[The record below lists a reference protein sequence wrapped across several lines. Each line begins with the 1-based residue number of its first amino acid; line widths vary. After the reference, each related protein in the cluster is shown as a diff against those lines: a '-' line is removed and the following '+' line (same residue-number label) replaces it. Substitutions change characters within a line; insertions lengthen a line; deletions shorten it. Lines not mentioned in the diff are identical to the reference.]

1 MHEFNSVS
9 IKGSATSFEERRERA
24 VLVGVDLPGQSWPIS
39 SSLDELERLAD
50 TAGADVVARTTQ
62 KLDSP
67 NPRTF
72 VGSGKAEEI
81 AGLARMHDADVV
93 IFDDELTPSQQS
105 NLERIVDKSVKIID
119 RTALILDIFA
129 LHATS
134 KEGRLQVRLAQNQ
147 YLYPRLRGMWAH
159 LASNRMGGGVGSR
172 FGEGESQLEVDRR
185 MVRKRI
191 TSIKRELARLSEVR
205 ALQRESRYSSGMF
218 KVSIAG
224 YTNAGKSSLINRLTD
239 AEVLSYDKL
248 FATLDSTTRKYCL
261 PEGREIT
268 LTDTVG
274 FIQKLPTTLVEAF
287 KSTLDEI
294 TGSDLILHVI
304 DASSEEF
311 EDQVKAVHEV
321 LDQIEAQDIPRIEVF
336 NKCDLLSEDEIKAL
350 RVRFQHSITVSAE
363 TGYGITEL
371 IERIS
376 QAASSADEL
385 VEVLIP
391 YKRGDL
397 VSLAHQRCH
406 IITESHEEVGTKI
419 SMLVSRAYLKSFD
432 NFRI

>member
-1 MHEFNSVS
+1 MSDFNSVS
-9 IKGSATSFEERRERA
+9 IKGTQTVFEDRRERA
-24 VLVGVDLPGQSWPIS
+24 ILVGVDMPGLAWPLS
-39 SSLDELERLAD
+39 SSLAELERLAD
-50 TAGADVVARTTQ
+50 TAGADVVGQTTQ

-81 AGLARMHDADVV
+81 ANLARSCSADIV

-105 NLERIVDKSVKIID
+105 NLERIMDKSVKVID

-205 ALQRESRYSSGMF
+205 ALQRESRYQSGMY
-218 KVSIAG
+218 KVAIAG

-239 AEVLSYDKL
+239 ANVLSYDKL
-248 FATLDSTTRKYCL
+248 FATLDSTTRKFCL

-294 TGSDLILHVI
+294 TGADMILHVI

-311 EDQVKAVHEV
+311 EEQIKAVHEV
-321 LDQIEAQDIPRIEVF
+321 LEQIGAQNISRVEVF
-336 NKCDLLSEDEIKAL
+336 NKCDLLERETVEAL
-350 RVRFQHSITVSAE
+350 RNRFPLAVLISAE
-363 TGYGITEL
+363 TGEGVDQL

-376 QAASSADEL
+376 QAAAASDQHM
-385 VEVLIP
+385 EVLIP
-391 YKRGDL
+391 YNRGDL

-406 IITESHEEVGTKI
+406 IVTETHEEGGTHI
-419 SMLVSRAYLKSFD
+419 TMFASPAFAQSFSK
-432 NFRI
+432 FTI